1 MSTTPPEPDP
11 SATGATAT
19 GASAGPDLTAT
30 ATRGAERTGRNIWIL
45 VISLGLAVVVM
56 IGYWLIQASHFS
68 SINHPQVR
76 DLNRQDVSSFNTPG
90 GSARPAPP
98 GEPSTTGNSQ

>member
-1 MSTTPPEPDP
+1 MSTSPPKPNPTD
-11 SATGATAT
+11 TG
-19 GASAGPDLTAT
+19 GSAGPDMTVTA
-30 ATRGAERTGRNIWIL
+30 ARGAERTGRNIWIL
-45 VISLGLAVVVM
+45 VISLIAVVVVM

-76 DLNRQDVSSFNTPG
+76 DLNHQDISTFNTPA

-98 GEPSTTGNSQ
+98 GEPSTSGNSQ